1 MSRDL
6 PLFYNSADGRKG
18 RGRSSKGK
26 RSVIRVWLDL
36 LLPPLCALCG
46 GDADGSDL
54 CDSCET
60 LIERSWPASAAACR
74 GCGMPSPAIS
84 PNREPATIPG
94 DQGVGVRPCPFC
106 LRHQFHFDSVT
117 ALALYQGA
125 VREAIVANKRAG
137 STALAPALGTRLA
150 RLVESSRGEWTPDLI
165 TFVPAHLSRRLARG
179 GMAGCQRIA
188 QAVSRSLHLPLA
200 DVLRTTRRVRKQSL
214 LPDEFRQ
221 QNVHDAFALKSGYAS
236 RKPVDLSGRNVLL
249 VDDVLT
255 TGATASEVSR
265 ILKQGGAVSVHLAV
279 VARAV
284 RR

>member
-1 MSRDL
+1 M
-6 PLFYNSADGRKG
+6 
-18 RGRSSKGK
+18 
-26 RSVIRVWLDL
+26 IRVWLDL

-46 GDADGSDL
+46 GDAEGNDL
-54 CDSCET
+54 CRSCET
-60 LIERSWPASAAACR
+60 LIERSWPVSAVACR
-74 GCGMPSPAIS
+74 GCGLPSPA
-84 PNREPATIPG
+84 
-94 DQGVGVRPCPFC
+94 VRPAPESTTAPGPKDGVVGRCPFC
-106 LRHQFHFDSVT
+106 ERQQFHFDSVIT
-117 ALALYQGA
+117 LAIYQGA

-150 RLVESSRGEWTPDLI
+150 RLVESSRGDWTPDLI

-188 QAVSRSLHLPLA
+188 QAVSRSLRLPLA

-214 LPDEFRQ
+214 LPDELRQ
-221 QNVHDAFALKSGYAS
+221 QNVQDAFALKSSYVS
-236 RKPVDLSGRNVLL
+236 RRRVDLRGRHVLL

-265 ILKQGGAVSVHLAV
+265 ILKQGGVASVHLAV